1 MQITSLLSCTV
12 LYCTVLYCTV
22 LYPIFPRALTQKMTD
37 WTETDP
43 LLVINIMQN
52 AEQDELVQAAGD
64 ILKM

>member
-12 LYCTVLYCTV
+12 LDCTV

-37 WTETDP
+37 WTDADL

>member
-1 MQITSLLSCTV
+1 MQITSLLS
-12 LYCTVLYCTV
+12 CTVLYCTV

-37 WTETDP
+37 WTDADL